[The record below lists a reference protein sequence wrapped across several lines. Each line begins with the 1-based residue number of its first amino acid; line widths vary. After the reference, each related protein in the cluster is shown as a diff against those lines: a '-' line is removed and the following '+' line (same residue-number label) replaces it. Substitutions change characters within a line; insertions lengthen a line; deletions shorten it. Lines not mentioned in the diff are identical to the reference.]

1 MGSRAGPQLLTLA
14 SLKLLSVLY
23 RNGPEWRVNRL
34 KLNPDV
40 LSPQAVQK
48 YIPMVDGVARDF
60 SKALKSRVLQ
70 NARGSLTLDIQPSIF
85 SYTIEGR
92 EVWGSVRQGQ
102 ARNRS
107 GGGGGGGRKP
117 LWGHRLP
124 EAQQPYPFHSQQ
136 SSPFW
141 RAAGPPWP

>member
-14 SLKLLSVLY
+14 SLKLFSLLY
-23 RNGPEWRVNRL
+23 RNGPEWRMNRL

-48 YIPMVDGVARDF
+48 YIPMVDRVARDF

-70 NARGSLTLDIQPSIF
+70 NARGSLTLDIQLSIF

-92 EVWGSVRQGQ
+92 EVRGSLWQGQ
-102 ARNRS
+102 ARNR
-107 GGGGGGGRKP
+107 GGVGWGRGGGRKP
-117 LWGHRLP
+117 L
-124 EAQQPYPFHSQQ
+124 
-136 SSPFW
+136 
-141 RAAGPPWP
+141 